1 MFHFYARV
9 DYTDYCNGLNMAI
22 DEYLGTSGNARDV
35 SILLRKAITGYPLKA
50 VATAERVTTGQAWV
64 CLHRVCNY
72 LVCSNTVKYGAE
84 GWSLTL
90 WHRQHDKARS
100 TYASRLN
107 DMRALGV
114 QYTANPV
121 IRDEEWELDI
131 TYYPY
136 TTDLVRL
143 LMERKGSDVFPA
155 CSLSHFVQLVL
166 SKSILDFTGVDES
179 VYQKMLKEMAF
190 DGVLVPRGA
199 LPII

>member
-1 MFHFYARV
+1 M
-9 DYTDYCNGLNMAI
+9 
-22 DEYLGTSGNARDV
+22 
-35 SILLRKAITGYPLKA
+35 
-50 VATAERVTTGQAWV
+50 
-64 CLHRVCNY
+64 
-72 LVCSNTVKYGAE
+72 
-84 GWSLTL
+84 TL

-107 DMRALGV
+107 NIRALDV

-131 TYYPY
+131 TFYPY

-166 SKSILDFTGVDES
+166 SKGILDFTGVDES